1 MTQHHSTRL
10 TSRFCHDMANPL
22 GAIGNGLEL
31 LSMSGLP
38 PSPELALIEESL
50 TQAKATL
57 QRFRFAFGNAT
68 DGDADA
74 QHMAKF
80 QKVFRDSAPRIDL
93 STPDLNINALQA
105 KLYCLIAM
113 CLENSL
119 PVGGMIDVS
128 KSGDGV
134 LFKAT
139 GRLVK
144 FDPDLWTAISA
155 PDQADAEIP
164 PARLH
169 FVIAGMTVQDLG
181 GSVTVQADDDM
192 IEVSVQA

>member
-1 MTQHHSTRL
+1 MTQHHSTQL

-31 LSMSGLP
+31 LTMSGLP
-38 PSPELALIEESL
+38 PSPELALIEQSL

-57 QRFRFAFGNAT
+57 QRFRFAFGNASA
-68 DGDADA
+68 GDPSAEHIA
-74 QHMAKF
+74 ALR
-80 QKVFRDSAPRIDL
+80 KVWQASVPKIDL
-93 STPDLNINALQA
+93 SAPDMAINALQA

-128 KSGDGV
+128 KFGSGV

-139 GRLVK
+139 GRIVK
-144 FDPDLWTAISA
+144 FDPDLWAAVTDPDETGTNIA
-155 PDQADAEIP
+155 PS
-164 PARLH
+164 RLH
-169 FVIAGMTVQDLG
+169 FVIAGLTLQDLG
-181 GSVTVQADDDM
+181 GSATVQADDDM
-192 IEVSVQA
+192 IEISVQA